1 MDMVKEFIRLFGRR
15 INTEELNGKKEK
27 PKEWVNK
34 KKGKKKKKLT
44 HRQKAKKKKRR

>member
-1 MDMVKEFIRLFGRR
+1 MLKKFIRLFGSRVY
-15 INTEELNGKKEK
+15 IEELNGKKENI
-27 PKEWVNK
+27 KEGVNK